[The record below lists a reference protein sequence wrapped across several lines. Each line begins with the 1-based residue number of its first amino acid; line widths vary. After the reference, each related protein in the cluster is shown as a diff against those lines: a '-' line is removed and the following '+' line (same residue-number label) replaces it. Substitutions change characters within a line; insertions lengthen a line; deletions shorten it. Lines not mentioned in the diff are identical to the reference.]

1 MDIGEL
7 ADAAGLTRRAI
18 RFYVQRGLLP
28 APLGVGRGRHYDWS
42 HLDRLRRLQALQSAG
57 HSLDA
62 IKQIFVDGSATVSA
76 PLPSPPESGRRAKPT
91 LSAELWTRLRV
102 AQGVELHF
110 DASRHQ
116 PDVEQLRA
124 LRDAIRDA
132 FSSEPEPSQDDQAP
146 DDDGDEPAV

>member
-28 APLGVGRGRHYDWS
+28 APLGVGRGRHYDPS
-42 HLDRLRRLQALQSAG
+42 HLDRLRRLQELQAAG

-62 IKQIFVDGSATVSA
+62 IGRILANGGGTASA
-76 PLPSPPESGRRAKPT
+76 PLPSPPEPPRRAKPT

-102 AQGVELHF
+102 GEGVELHF
-110 DASRHQ
+110 DATRHH
-116 PDVEQLRA
+116 PDVEQLSA
-124 LRDAIRDA
+124 LRDAIRAA
-132 FSSEPEPSQDDQAP
+132 FGPDPARADVR
-146 DDDGDEPAV
+146 DDDTDNDDAAA